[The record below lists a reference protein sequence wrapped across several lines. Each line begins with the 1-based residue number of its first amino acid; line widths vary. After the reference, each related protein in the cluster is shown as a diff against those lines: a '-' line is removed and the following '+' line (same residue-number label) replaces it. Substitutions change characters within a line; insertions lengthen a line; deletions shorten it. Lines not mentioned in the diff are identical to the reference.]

1 MDLVDDF
8 RPINNAKRKSY
19 EVDFDSLSQE
29 AVERLMRRDAD
40 DICGILGVDV
50 GAPPHCICC

>member
-1 MDLVDDF
+1 MDLGDDF
-8 RPINNAKRKSY
+8 KTSAKGKRKSY

-29 AVERLMRRDAD
+29 AVERLMKRDAD

-50 GAPPHCICC
+50 GGPRPCTCC